1 MGIFR
6 KLIMGAYKY
15 LQELWRKKQSDVLRF
30 VMRVRCWEYRQLPVI
45 HKATK
50 PSRLDKA
57 RAVGF
62 KQKQGYVVYR
72 VRIRRGG
79 RKRAVH
85 KGTVFGKPVHQGISK
100 LKKARSHRS
109 VAEEK
114 IGRRCSNLRV
124 LNSYW
129 VGQDAAYKFFE
140 VVMVDPSHNAIKKDP
155 RINWIVSEKHNKR
168 ELRGLTSAGK
178 KYRGLRQK
186 GYRSHK
192 RRPSVRASWRKRN
205 ILKWRRG

>member
-1 MGIFR
+1 MG
-6 KLIMGAYKY
+6 
-15 LQELWRKKQSDVLRF
+15 
-30 VMRVRCWEYRQLPVI
+30 VMRVRCWEYRQLPVC
-45 HKATK
+45 HKASK

-57 RAVGF
+57 RALGF
-62 KQKQGYVVYR
+62 KQKQGYSIYR

-85 KGTVFGKPVHQGISK
+85 KGIIYGKPVHGGIRK
-100 LKKARSHRS
+100 LKKSRSHRS

-114 IGRRCSNLRV
+114 IGRRCSNMRV

-140 VVMVDPSHNAIKKDP
+140 VIMVDPGHNAIKKDP

-186 GYRSHK
+186 GYRATN
-192 RRPSVRASWRKRN
+192 RRPSRRAA
-205 ILKWRRG
+205 WRRRNTQHLRRG

>member
-1 MGIFR
+1 
-6 KLIMGAYKY
+6 MGAYKY

-30 VMRVRCWEYRQLPVI
+30 VMRIRCWEYRQLPAV
-45 HKATK
+45 HRASK

-57 RAVGF
+57 RALGF
-62 KQKQGYVVYR
+62 KQKQGYAVYR

-85 KGTVFGKPVHQGISK
+85 KGTVFGKPVHQGIRK

-114 IGRRCSNLRV
+114 VGRRCSNMRV

-140 VVMVDPSHNAIKKDP
+140 VILVDPAHQAIKKDP

-168 ELRGLTSAGK
+168 ELRGLTSTGK
-178 KYRGLRQK
+178 KQRGLRQK
-186 GYRSHK
+186 GYKAHGIRPSRRADWK
-192 RRPSVRASWRKRN
+192 RRN
-205 ILKWRRG
+205 T

>member
-1 MGIFR
+1 MG
-6 KLIMGAYKY
+6 
-15 LQELWRKKQSDVLRF
+15 
-30 VMRVRCWEYRQLPVI
+30 VI
-45 HKATK
+45 HKGQR

-57 RAVGF
+57 RALGY
-62 KQKQGYVVYR
+62 KTKQGYVIYR

-85 KGTVFGKPVHQGISK
+85 KGIIYGKPVHGGIRK

-114 IGRRCSNLRV
+114 IGRRCSNMRV

-129 VGQDAAYKFFE
+129 VGQDAAYKFYE
-140 VVMVDPSHNAIKKDP
+140 VIVVDPAHKAIKDDP

-186 GYRSHK
+186 GYKANALRTS
-192 RRPSVRASWRKRN
+192 RRHNWRHRN
-205 ILKWRRG
+205 VKKWRRG